1 MVAITSILLIT
12 LLLYVILIGRY
23 AWNWKNFPEYIPGN
37 KKPDLRFSV
46 IIPFR
51 NEESQLPGIL
61 NDLSMQD
68 YPATITEIIL
78 VDDHSHDDSVV
89 IVQEY
94 CSCYAHF
101 RLVQLPDG
109 KSGKKEALDTGIQT
123 ASHDYILT
131 ADADCRAGKQ
141 WLSAMASF
149 CHDLSPAM
157 VIGLVV
163 TEASDSGFLGYF
175 QQLESISLAGA
186 GAASAIGGKPI
197 YCSGANLCYRKEVYS
212 GIHDPMRKSIAS
224 GDDTFLLLQMKTRF
238 RRDIMVLKSRQALVT
253 TQGEKQLAGFL
264 KQRSRWISKS
274 AHYRDWEIVYAAW
287 VVMLANLAVMAEAVL
302 WIAGHR
308 PWLFASMLLTKL
320 LLDGYFIFSLSAY
333 FEIKLRPLAYIV
345 SGIIYPFYLL
355 IAVSGAFLAPVYWK
369 GRKR

>member
-1 MVAITSILLIT
+1 MAAITSILLIA
-12 LLLYVILIGRY
+12 LLFYVILIGRY
-23 AWNWKNFPEYIPGN
+23 AWIWKNFPEYIPGN
-37 KKPDLRFSV
+37 KKPALCFSV

-51 NEESQLPGIL
+51 NEEAQLTGIL

-68 YPATITEIIL
+68 YPAEITEIIL
-78 VDDHSHDDSVV
+78 VDDHSHDNSVV
-89 IVQEY
+89 IVQEF
-94 CSCYAHF
+94 CSRYAHF

-109 KSGKKEALDTGIQT
+109 KCGKKEALDTGIQT
-123 ASHDYILT
+123 ASYDYILT

-141 WLSAMASF
+141 WLSAMASY
-149 CHDLSPAM
+149 CHDLAPAM
-157 VIGLVV
+157 VIGMVV
-163 TEASDSGFLGYF
+163 TEASGSGFLSYF
-175 QQLESISLAGA
+175 QQLESISLAGT

-238 RRDIMVLKSRQALVT
+238 RRDIMVLKSKQALVT
-253 TQGEKQLAGFL
+253 TKAEKQLAGFL

-274 AHYRDWEIVYAAW
+274 THYRDWEILYSAM
-287 VVMLANLAVMAEAVL
+287 VVMLANLALLAEAVL
-302 WIAGHR
+302 WIAGCQ

-320 LLDGYFIFSLSAY
+320 LLDGYFIFSLSAF
-333 FEIKLRPLAYIV
+333 FEIKFRPMAYVV
-345 SGIIYPFYLL
+345 SGIIYPIYLL
-355 IAVSGAFLAPVYWK
+355 IAVSGAFFAPVYWK